1 MAEQPSSTANQRP
14 RDLPPPGAGRFLK
27 LIGRALTRRCPLC
40 GGGAIF
46 RTYWSLRQACPHC
59 GYAFAREEGYF
70 LGGYAVNLIV
80 AEVLGLGA
88 VLYLIFQTDLSLI
101 AQEAIAIGA
110 AIGLPVLFYP
120 FSRTLW
126 MAIDLMLDPE
136 NREREPRLDEL
147 MRKRRQK

>member
-1 MAEQPSSTANQRP
+1 MTEQPFSTANQRP
-14 RDLPPPGAGRFLK
+14 RDLPPPSVSRFLK
-27 LIGRALTRRCPLC
+27 LIGRALTRRCPHC
-40 GGGAIF
+40 GGRGIF
-46 RTYWSLRQACPHC
+46 RSYWSLRQACPHC

-126 MAIDLMLDPE
+126 MAVDLMFDPE

-147 MRKRRQK
+147 MRKRRQE